1 MSAAPGGAPLE
12 KSLRRPPARIGAHR
26 SLPAMRLQPPAGSA
40 AGGRQWSGSVWRG
53 VAGGAVAQPGWRA
66 PEYAGVAAW
75 HVPAARCGG
84 APTGH

>member
-1 MSAAPGGAPLE
+1 ME
-12 KSLRRPPARIGAHR
+12 QRRVAR
-26 SLPAMRLQPPAGSA
+26 
-40 AGGRQWSGSVWRG
+40 RG
-53 VAGGAVAQPGWRA
+53 VGPVVQPGWRA